1 MGKGDKK
8 KIKKSKKTDVNAN
21 IDGVNVNID
30 TVKKVGRTVER
41 ASKRAKNS
49 GKGKEIFFDK
59 SNYTI
64 ISIGLFVVIVGLL
77 LMSGGNNSPENWDVN
92 AIYNWRRITLA
103 PLVIL
108 AGLGVVVYAIFKSS
122 ATE

>member
-8 KIKKSKKTDVNAN
+8 KIKKSKNTDVNPN
-21 IDGVNVNID
+21 VDGVNTNVE
-30 TVKKVGRTVER
+30 TAKKLVRTVER
-41 ASKRAKNS
+41 TSKRVKNTV
-49 GKGKEIFFDK
+49 KNKEIFFNK

-64 ISIGLFVVIVGLL
+64 IGIGLVVVIVGLL
-77 LMSGGNNSPENWDVN
+77 LMSGGNNPPENWEAN

-108 AGLGVVVYAIFKSS
+108 TGLGVVVYAIFKSS

>member
-8 KIKKSKKTDVNAN
+8 KTKKSKN
-21 IDGVNVNID
+21 IDVNVNVEGVNINTE

-41 ASKRAKNS
+41 ASKRVKNA

-59 SNYTI
+59 SNYSI
-64 ISIGLFVVIVGLL
+64 IGVGLFVVIVGLL
-77 LMSGGNNSPENWDVN
+77 LMSGGNNAPENWDAN